1 MCGYEWIAFSWKGR
15 VDCLICRRWL
25 CFFYFGAVRERERE
39 RAGVVFCCTQVCA
52 DSRGVESRAER
63 LFLLL
68 SDPVESCVMSEKC

>member
-39 RAGVVFCCTQVCA
+39 LVSFFVAHRCAWTVVVSSSSGAFVFVA
-52 DSRGVESRAER
+52 FGPS
-63 LFLLL
+63 
-68 SDPVESCVMSEKC
+68 